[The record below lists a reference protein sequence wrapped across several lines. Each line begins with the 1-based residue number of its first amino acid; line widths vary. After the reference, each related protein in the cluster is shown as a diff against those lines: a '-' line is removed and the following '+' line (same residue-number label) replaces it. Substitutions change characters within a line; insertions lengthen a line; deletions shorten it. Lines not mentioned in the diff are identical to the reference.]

1 MSVKVIKV
9 ETNEY
14 RILVKVG
21 DEELA
26 RKEAVKAAISA
37 EAARLSA
44 IAADESEQVATQKA
58 AEALEDAASALA
70 SKQDAESSA
79 TASWGFATDSG
90 NFAAASELANE
101 LSEAAKVIAIE
112 EAGKSFVSATESAE
126 SAAAAEDAK
135 NQILDKAQI
144 NVTTLGRILRANG
157 TLFESISEVEFLRN
171 KQAFQKSVA
180 FAVSA
185 LARVEIWD
193 SFHRPNQ
200 TGLGLSDSGHTWLSF
215 SGAQSFDISN
225 NLCLGNSVVIPTTF
239 ANVIDR
245 GALGAANTNLGL
257 GSAELGCFY
266 STRISEFGFILAV
279 NDSNYLYTRLLTG
292 TLEIYSVIDNVET
305 LLTTI
310 NVNVAPIKY
319 TNSEESYFL
328 KMYWRTGAG
337 GKVMTFNFNDMAGF
351 AFDISGALRTYL
363 DANQIRF
370 FGIRMRRTSAGSNN
384 RIRSFYIRNIDGA
397 FS

>member
-44 IAADESEQVATQKA
+44 IAADESEQVAIEKA
-58 AEALEDAASALA
+58 AQTAEDAASALA

-79 TASWGFATDSG
+79 TASG

-215 SGAQSFDISN
+215 SGAQSFDVSN
-225 NLCLGNSVVIPTTF
+225 NLCFGNSVVIPTTY

-245 GALGAANTNLGL
+245 GNLGTPNSNVGL
-257 GSAELGCFY
+257 GSSELGCFY
-266 STRISEFGFILAV
+266 STRLSEFGFILAV
-279 NDSNYLYTRLLTG
+279 DASNYIYTKFNLSTAA
-292 TLEIYSVIDNVET
+292 LEIYSVIDNVET

-310 NVNVAPIKY
+310 NVNGLPIQY
-319 TNSEESYFL
+319 TTSEESYFL
-328 KMYWRTGAG
+328 KMYWRSGPAARR
-337 GKVMTFNFNDMAGF
+337 MTFNFNGMGGF
-351 AFDISGALRTYL
+351 AFDIQGALRTYL
-363 DANQIRF
+363 NANQIRF
-370 FGIRMRRTSAGSNN
+370 FGIRMARNHSGATN
-384 RIRSFYIRNIDGA
+384 RIGSFYIRNIDGS